1 MFIIIPLALGII
13 LEFALEPSFK
23 IRENLFIRLGPV
35 AAGAL
40 AIIVP
45 FALWLFLTV
54 LVPIEDERIYTFSC
68 IMVTVF
74 FISGGAVKYSKSK
87 KQRTQL

>member
-23 IRENLFIRLGPV
+23 IRENLFIRLDPV

-40 AIIVP
+40 AIMSLLP
-45 FALWLFLTV
+45 YGCFL
-54 LVPIEDERIYTFSC
+54 LSLY
-68 IMVTVF
+68 
-74 FISGGAVKYSKSK
+74 
-87 KQRTQL
+87 Q